1 MLGCVMKPNKE
12 AVEPG
17 QPNQIESHP
26 PATLRSQVITA
37 VKLFTV
43 AGALFL
49 VLWCVDWMVSS

>member
-1 MLGCVMKPNKE
+1 MKPNNQT
-12 AVEPG
+12 VEPG

-26 PATLRSQVITA
+26 PATLRSQLITA

-49 VLWCVDWMVSS
+49 MLWFVDWMVSS